1 MDTMNL
7 ESFAMELKTAVDVQ
21 LKDRE
26 IKVQDFTKNNGVILK
41 GMVIKEKN
49 NPVAPTIY
57 INKFYEQYKDGTSI
71 DDICESI
78 TGIYWNCKNCGV
90 KEFDISSLLDFEKVS
105 DKIRFKIVNFEKNI
119 EQFKSFPHRQIL
131 DLMAIYYVD
140 VSENDIADGKASIT
154 VNDRLW
160 DGWNVTEEKLWNT
173 ALANTSDADKITITS
188 MMDVMNKMMGF
199 EESPEEEQIDA
210 SLEIPMYVITND
222 RKINGA
228 GVIFYPDAL
237 RNIREYLHSDFYL
250 LPSSTHEVLAIPKIG
265 TLAVSGLLEM
275 VREVNATQVSEDE
288 VLSDNIYSFEDDT
301 LKLITA

>member
-26 IKVQDFTKNNGVILK
+26 IDVQDFTKNNGVILK

-57 INKFYEQYKDGTSI
+57 LNKFYEQYMEGTSI
-71 DDICESI
+71 EDICESI
-78 TGIYWNCKNCGV
+78 TGIYWNSKNCGIQ
-90 KEFDISSLLDFEKVS
+90 KFDISSLLDFEKVRN
-105 DKIRFKIVNFEKNI
+105 KIRFKIVNFEKNI

-140 VSENDIADGKASIT
+140 VSVDDMADGKASIT
-154 VNDRLW
+154 VSDRLW
-160 DGWNVTEEKLWNT
+160 DGWNVTEEELWNT

-188 MMDVMNKMMGF
+188 MMDVMNEMMGI
-199 EESPEEEQIDA
+199 EESPEEEQIDT
-210 SLEIPMYVITND
+210 SSEIPMYVITND
-222 RKINGA
+222 KRMNGA
-228 GVIFYPDAL
+228 GVIFYPNAL
-237 RNIREYLHSDFYL
+237 RNIREQLHSDFYL

-265 TLAVSGLLEM
+265 ALDASGLLEM
-275 VREVNATQVSEDE
+275 VHEVNATQVSEDE
-288 VLSDNIYSFEDDT
+288 VLSDNIYSYEDDE